1 MDAVNLQVV
10 EAVAMGWLTEL
21 LREIAALTGFSS
33 MFRELRSDKVHDN
46 PSCILAAVLADA
58 PNLDLKRMAN
68 ASQGISYAPLALTQ
82 SWYLSEEN
90 YKAALARIIEVHHA
104 QPFARHWGDGQSL
117 VVRRTILPV
126 RATAGRSG
134 AGAVN
139 AKYGPEPGLLHPPL
153 GHARLVP
160 HPRAVGHFVGGAL
173 CARRSA
179 TVPPAANSWPP

>member
-33 MFRELRSDKVHDN
+33 MVRELRSDKVHDN

-82 SWYLSEEN
+82 SWYLNEEN

-134 AGAVN
+134 RGQRQVR
-139 AKYGPEPGLLHPPL
+139 
-153 GHARLVP
+153 ARTRLATP
-160 HPRAVGHFVGGAL
+160 TSRTCTARSTPRAVGHFVGGAL